1 VAMPRMS
8 RHGLRWRIR
17 RGRIASLAQGQE
29 RSTWAAADGKTSMR
43 YAYGAIGVVAVS
55 RNRLRRVLGYCDRQ
69 RSDKVQGTSIEA
81 VSNLTR

>member
-17 RGRIASLAQGQE
+17 RGRIAS
-29 RSTWAAADGKTSMR
+29 RSRTEHMGRRRWEDINALRLRCHWSHCGR
-43 YAYGAIGVVAVS
+43 

-81 VSNLTR
+81 ASNLTR